1 MAPKWKVRGRPAASG
16 AAAPTQAVQPGKAAA
31 QPKPQSKL
39 SRTMEK
45 SAIRFLVWA
54 SEQPYS
60 PDDHW
65 TLKEAFEVAKREL
78 KGQMTGMVK
87 QYTTKSAPKPRRTET
102 IEGDNLEM
110 GRMARRPSRPR
121 RRK

>member
-1 MAPKWKVRGRPAASG
+1 LE
-16 AAAPTQAVQPGKAAA
+16 
-31 QPKPQSKL
+31 QS
-39 SRTMEK
+39 T
-45 SAIRFLVWA
+45 IRFLVWA

-65 TLKEAFEVAKREL
+65 TLNEAWDVAKREL
-78 KGQMTGMVK
+78 KAQMTGMVK
-87 QYTTKSAPKPRRTET
+87 QYTTKAPQKQRPPET